1 MDIVAH
7 NVKFAYNRKTKF
19 ATYAL
24 NDVSLSVLEGEF
36 FGIIGHT
43 GSGKSTFIQHLNALV
58 PVEEGS
64 LTVGDFDLS
73 PVPGKKKK
81 KDKNYKKKL
90 KSLRRSVGMVFQYP
104 EYQLFAETV
113 FEDVSFAI
121 KNFLEGVTPEEC
133 EALVK
138 EAIER
143 VGLDYYAVKDKSP
156 FELSGG
162 QKRRVAIAGVLAAKP
177 DILILD
183 EPCAGLD
190 PVGKT
195 ELWQLLHS
203 LHGTVAK
210 TVIIVSH
217 DMNDVADNCTKVA
230 VFFQGT
236 VKKVATPKELF
247 SSPKVIKESG
257 LEVPVTAFLT
267 QALED
272 EGFKIDTT
280 YTVSNFCQKFK
291 DLIEDKK

>member
-230 VFFQGT
+230 VFSQGT

-247 SSPKVIKESG
+247 SSPMVIKESG

-267 QALED
+267 KALED

-280 YTVSNFCQKFK
+280 YTVSDFCQKFK
-291 DLIEDKK
+291 ALIEDKK

>member
-230 VFFQGT
+230 VFSQGT

-247 SSPKVIKESG
+247 SSPMVIKESG

-267 QALED
+267 HALED

-280 YTVSNFCQKFK
+280 YTVSDFCQKFK
-291 DLIEDKK
+291 ALIEDKK

>member
-230 VFFQGT
+230 VFSQGT
-236 VKKVATPKELF
+236 VKKVSTPKELF
-247 SSPKVIKESG
+247 SHPKVIKESG

-267 QALED
+267 QALEG

-280 YTVSNFCQKFK
+280 YTVSDFCQKFK
-291 DLIEDKK
+291 ALIEDKK